1 MQIRAKNLWAAT
13 ALLVMPGAA
22 LAAES
27 GLMGI
32 KLYDTGVDVARKFG
46 SPTDIEA
53 ITFDTQQGGGGGAR
67 GGGAGGGGGFSGGG
81 GGGGGMATPQIPNFV
96 VPPLGANQAGLA
108 PGGVGDAP
116 PVSAP
121 GGGGSTGGTRG
132 AGGMSGGGG
141 GSTGST
147 TTQYVRWIYRRGAGS
162 SINFVLNKFNKV
174 VQIEIIG
181 VANSAARTSKGVT
194 LGTSMATVI
203 RQYGDPDGY
212 DIGTDYFMVRFLRNH
227 NVAFRFA
234 RENANS
240 PYRCT
245 GIVVSAGKA

>member
-13 ALLVMPGAA
+13 ALLAIPGAA

-32 KLYDTGVDVARKFG
+32 KLYDTGVDVVKKFG

-53 ITFDTQQGGGGGAR
+53 ITFEGQQTGGGGGGGTGGGGFGGGGGGGGGGNQTAEAR
-67 GGGAGGGGGFSGGG
+67 LPGQFIVPPLGMNQMGGIVPPGRGDAGQPSGGGGGAGGGG
-81 GGGGGMATPQIPNFV
+81 T
-96 VPPLGANQAGLA
+96 
-108 PGGVGDAP
+108 
-116 PVSAP
+116 
-121 GGGGSTGGTRG
+121 TGNI
-132 AGGMSGGGG
+132 
-141 GSTGST
+141 

-181 VANSAARTSKGVT
+181 ISNSAARTTKGIT
-194 LGTSMATVI
+194 LGTSMASVI
-203 RQYGDPDGY
+203 QKYGDPDGY
-212 DIGTDYFMVRFLRNH
+212 DIGTDYFMVRFLRSH

-234 RENANS
+234 RENANT

-245 GIVVSAGKA
+245 GIVVSAGQA